1 MVERKIELR
10 RKRARKKKMTKLKA
24 RLAMAKTPA
33 EREATLKKIRQ
44 QSPFWEEPAA
54 TA

>member
-24 RLAMAKTPA
+24 KLELAKTPGEKEVFVA
-33 EREATLKKIRQ
+33 KIHRI
-44 QSPFWEEPAA
+44 SPWWIAPESN
-54 TA
+54 